1 MLGHKILFEV
11 KMKNVKMKFTTVI
24 LLLVFSFVVCTV
36 LVYAAANPTANEIIE
51 KVQAKYKKTNSAI
64 AKYTQTVQ
72 FKLTKMEQSYDG
84 TLFLKKEKKY
94 RIETDQQTIITD
106 GITSWAYSPKTNQ
119 VVIDYYKEDKNSI
132 SPEKFL
138 TEYPDDYYSSLVG
151 KVKVNNRDTYEMK
164 LTPKANTSFI
174 KSLKVWVDSG
184 DWFIKKIEMTDMND
198 NTTVYVVNKIESNT
212 EINNDKFQFT
222 PTPETQ
228 VIDLR

>member
-1 MLGHKILFEV
+1 
-11 KMKNVKMKFTTVI
+11 MKTKFKFAAVM
-24 LLLVFSFVVCTV
+24 LLLVMSSVLCTV
-36 LVYAAANPTANEIIE
+36 LVYGAANPTAGEIID

-64 AKYTQTVQ
+64 AKYTQTVK

-94 RIETDQQTIITD
+94 RIETDQQTIMTD
-106 GITSWAYSPKTNQ
+106 GVTSWAYSPKTNQ
-119 VVIDYYKEDKNSI
+119 VVIDYYREDKNSI

-138 TEYPDDYYSSLVG
+138 TEYPDDYYSSLIG
-151 KVKVNNRDTYEMK
+151 KAKVNNQDTYEMK

-184 DWFIKKIEMTDMND
+184 DWFIKKIEMVDMND
-198 NTTVYVVNKIESNT
+198 NTTVYVVNKIENNI
-212 EINNDKFQFT
+212 EISNDKFQFK

-228 VIDLR
+228 IIDLR